1 MQRLT
6 LDKSGVIFTR
16 KPNQQ
21 YHFKALGLGVRW
33 GLMGG
38 FYVLKKKKKRGFF
51 EIISIHCN
59 GINLFCKLLA
69 MTAEESLI
77 KGNNIS

>member
-6 LDKSGVIFTR
+6 LDKTGVIFTR

-33 GLMGG
+33 GLMDG
-38 FYVLKKKKKRGFF
+38 FYVLKQKKKKREDF
-51 EIISIHCN
+51 
-59 GINLFCKLLA
+59 LKLSQYTVMELPCSA
-69 MTAEESLI
+69 SCLP
-77 KGNNIS
+77 